1 MRYLVSILLAAVM
14 TLTAVAQTDSLST
27 AATPSVEVDNKTLWQ
42 SANQAYIDG
51 DYTAAINYYSTIERR
66 GNYSAKLYYNL
77 GNSHF
82 KQGNL
87 GKSILYYN
95 RALKVAPSM
104 DDAQYNLQIAE
115 ALTKDKIAIVP
126 EFFLNRW
133 IRTLQGVM
141 SCNGWSVLS
150 IVLFVAMAA
159 CALLFLLGT
168 RLSARK
174 SGFYGVIISLLL
186 FIVTTAFAIS
196 SRNDI
201 LDRNSAIVISSA
213 ISVKSSPDR
222 AATDLFVLHEGT
234 KVTISSV
241 VEGWCEITIADG
253 KKGWTEELHLE
264 RI

>member
-27 AATPSVEVDNKTLWQ
+27 AATPSVEVDNKALWQ

-104 DDAQYNLQIAE
+104 DDAQYNL
-115 ALTKDKIAIVP
+115 
-126 EFFLNRW
+126 
-133 IRTLQGVM
+133 
-141 SCNGWSVLS
+141 
-150 IVLFVAMAA
+150 
-159 CALLFLLGT
+159 
-168 RLSARK
+168 
-174 SGFYGVIISLLL
+174 
-186 FIVTTAFAIS
+186 
-196 SRNDI
+196 
-201 LDRNSAIVISSA
+201 
-213 ISVKSSPDR
+213 
-222 AATDLFVLHEGT
+222 
-234 KVTISSV
+234 
-241 VEGWCEITIADG
+241 
-253 KKGWTEELHLE
+253 
-264 RI
+264 